1 MKKKIV
7 PVLIAI
13 ALIIVLAGISV
24 GAKLLERYSYTKAR
38 ADLNAYFDMGGDTDV
53 AIVLQ
58 DELIEE

>member
-13 ALIIVLAGISV
+13 VLIIVIAGISI
-24 GAKLLERYSYTKAR
+24 GAKLLERYSYSKER
-38 ADLNAYFDMGGDTDV
+38 ADLNAYFDMRGDTDV

-58 DELIEE
+58 ER